1 MLKEE
6 ILSRRK
12 EQRRWKVDRKLCRAS
27 IDARAALSNLFTS
40 QASWKVYKTM
50 VEKLGLF
57 VSSNLSSPSSGRH
70 FHAHPKKKREKERKR
85 KRIRQIRQT
94 SHRALDQAAVL
105 LLLLLPPDAIV
116 TTGRTTDKESEI
128 ADIQSFLVRFP
139 KVSLLLFFFFS
150 CVYLSMQRTVQHSSE
165 TFHENLSLHLISTKY
180 ITYSMRVSQ
189 GSVLSLRFCMS
200 ISFPNPWDLLYDPE
214 MEKK

>member
-105 LLLLLPPDAIV
+105 LLLLLLLPPDAIV

-139 KVSLLLFFFFS
+139 KVSLLLFFFFL
-150 CVYLSMQRTVQHSSE
+150 CVPIDAADSTAFVRNFSWKFISA
-165 TFHENLSLHLISTKY
+165 FNLNQIHY
-180 ITYSMRVSQ
+180 I
-189 GSVLSLRFCMS
+189 
-200 ISFPNPWDLLYDPE
+200 
-214 MEKK
+214 